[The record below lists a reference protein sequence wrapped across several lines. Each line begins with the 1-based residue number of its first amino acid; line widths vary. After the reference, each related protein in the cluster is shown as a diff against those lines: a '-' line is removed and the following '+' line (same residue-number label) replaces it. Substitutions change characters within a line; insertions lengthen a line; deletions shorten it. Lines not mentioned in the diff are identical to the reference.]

1 LVRKAEVVVSVT
13 KECVL
18 NKLNDEKKK
27 EEEEEEEEVDNGKS
41 SCTSLIHSSMF
52 TDHE

>member
-27 EEEEEEEEVDNGKS
+27 EEEEEEEVDNGKS
-41 SCTSLIHSSMF
+41 SCTSLLHSSMF